1 MNQFFSL
8 VFFVHDTASSFLAKH
23 LFAIKRLIL
32 IAAHLALF
40 GFFFPDLRKD
50 FGEMAANLLIVIL
63 FLSPLS
69 KIFRTRLLLQ
79 LMGLRR
85 EMGIMMGYLATVH
98 GLGYVLDPQWF
109 DLLVAPAL
117 ARGLFFV
124 DPALLVGGTAY
135 LLTLPLLL
143 TSNTWAQRTLGGARW
158 KLLHR
163 LVYLM
168 FVFAIVHRYFMKGGL
183 TGDMIEAVLLLS
195 GYIIVKVLAWRNFL
209 SPLEK
214 SIAWVALRYQEYTAL
229 RMKQSIL
236 APPSQI
242 PL

>member
-1 MNQFFSL
+1 MNRFLFPIFFL
-8 VFFVHDTASSFLAKH
+8 HDTASSVVAKH
-23 LFAIKRLIL
+23 LFLIKQLIL
-32 IAAHLALF
+32 IVAHLALL

-69 KIFRTRLLLQ
+69 KIFKTRLLLQ

-98 GLGYVLDPQWF
+98 GLGYMLDPQWF

-124 DPALLVGGTAY
+124 DPAILVGGAAY
-135 LLTLPLLL
+135 LLTLPLLF
-143 TSNTWAQRTLGGARW
+143 TSNTWAQRTLGGAKW

-163 LVYLM
+163 LVYLL
-168 FVFAIVHRYFMKGGL
+168 FIFAIVHRYFMQGGL
-183 TGDMIEAVLLLS
+183 TGDMVEAILLLG
-195 GYIIVKVLAWRNFL
+195 GYIIAKLLAWRNFL
-209 SPLEK
+209 PPLEK
-214 SIAWVALRYQEYTAL
+214 SIDWVALCYLEYTAL
-229 RMKQSIL
+229 RLKKPTF
-236 APPSQI
+236 ASQAQI
-242 PL
+242 SL